1 VEFKDISKP
10 LAEVAQQYHFHK
22 PPPFIEQLREAA
34 IKFFRWLNEMWR
46 EMFRQSAGNL
56 DSRSIST
63 FFQWLIVFCAVV
75 AIVGAVFVLMRRI
88 KKQQQEAQQ
97 TIRGAQAVEEI
108 LDAGGWRDKA
118 VKLAAQADYRGA
130 CRALYLSVLKNF
142 DENGVAEFAPTKT
155 NYEYS
160 YALAKQPAL
169 QQGFKRLAYLVE
181 LVWFGNKQAD
191 ENDYAESMSCLD
203 DLQQQVQ
210 AAAAAAGKATS
221 SENAAP

>member
-22 PPPFIEQLREAA
+22 PPAFIEQLREAA

-46 EMFRQSAGNL
+46 EMFRQSGGNL

-63 FFQWLIVFCAVV
+63 FLQGLIVFCAVL

-97 TIRGAQAVEEI
+97 TIRGAEAVEEI
-108 LDAGGWRDKA
+108 LDATGWRDKA
-118 VKLAAQADYRGA
+118 GKLAGQSDYRGA
-130 CRALYLSVLKNF
+130 CRALYLSLLKNL

-160 YALAKQPAL
+160 YALAKQPEL

-191 ENDYAESMSCLD
+191 ENDYAESVSCLD
-203 DLQQQVQ
+203 DLQRQVQ
-210 AAAAAAGKATS
+210 EVADKTAKPESAKV
-221 SENAAP
+221 